1 MQQNGAKHPEN
12 NSLTESLNH
21 KIVSRVSTIQKTQ
34 LPKVWHTS
42 ETSML
47 KSKNKQLL
55 TKWLQSPGEQVF
67 AARNKLHGMNVYN
80 KVVCNLPSPF

>member
-47 KSKNKQLL
+47 KSKNKQLV
-55 TKWLQSPGEQVF
+55 TK
-67 AARNKLHGMNVYN
+67 
-80 KVVCNLPSPF
+80 